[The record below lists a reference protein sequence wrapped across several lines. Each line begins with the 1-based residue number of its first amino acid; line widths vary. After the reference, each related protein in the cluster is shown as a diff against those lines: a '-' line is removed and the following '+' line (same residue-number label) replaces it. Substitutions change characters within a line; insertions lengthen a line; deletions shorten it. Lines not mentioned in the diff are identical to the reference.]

1 MKLRNLLVLGSMAI
15 MGVAFTSCSKENLF
29 DNEAAIEKQKAEYEA
44 NFVKKFGAIDP
55 NQSWDFSSMTPST
68 SMVSTTRALTRGD
81 GDSYNADATEGQIL
95 IQKATIDWMS
105 ENMKAG
111 INNVKKGKPF
121 FLQVPQNSFT
131 IVPIFQGTAS
141 YFWQLWMHVDGIT
154 EDKLIWSKGEKITY
168 RTSETSTNWASPGT
182 SNAGMNNAFEV
193 KAPTYEFA
201 NLPVNANMYFYLKV
215 WNSYSD
221 YKKNTMNPRV
231 LTSLDQMM
239 LALID
244 CPRPTNVP
252 EGNTVSII
260 GCEDNKSGDY
270 DYEDLVFMMYG
281 NPAPPIQHVDEVIV
295 GTTKRYMMEDLGA
308 TDDFDF
314 NDVVVDVTTDRVKK
328 KIFYDID
335 ANGSWTFNHEEIIEH
350 LPQEAI
356 VRAAGGTLDFTLTIG
371 NTTWTKSAKFPNYQ
385 EMLNTGW
392 QGSAISYGAELDKF
406 EVSGY
411 DPSTN
416 NISVTVQGRGGSGD
430 VMVVTFPKKGKAPMI
445 IALDASNN
453 WMNERSSVPTGWFT
467 TE

>member
-1 MKLRNLLVLGSMAI
+1 MLGSMAI
-15 MGVAFTSCSKENLF
+15 MGAAFTSCSKENLF

-168 RTSETSTNWASPGT
+168 RTSETSTSWASPGT

-221 YKKNTMNPRV
+221 YKKNTINPRV

-252 EGNTVSII
+252 AGNTVSII

-392 QGSAISYGAELDKF
+392 QGSVISYGAELDKF

-430 VMVVTFPKKGKAPMI
+430 VMVITFPKKGKAPMI

-453 WMNERSSVPTGWFT
+453 WMDERSSVPEGWFT

>member
-1 MKLRNLLVLGSMAI
+1 MLGSMAI
-15 MGVAFTSCSKENLF
+15 MGAAFTSCSKENLF

-168 RTSETSTNWASPGT
+168 RTSETSTSWASPGT

-221 YKKNTMNPRV
+221 YKKNTINPRV

-252 EGNTVSII
+252 AGNTVSII

-392 QGSAISYGAELDKF
+392 QGSVISYGAELDKF

-416 NISVTVQGRGGSGD
+416 NISVTVQGRGGSGE
-430 VMVVTFPKKGKAPMI
+430 VMVITFPKKGKAPMI

-453 WMNERSSVPTGWFT
+453 WMDERSSVPEGWFT

>member
-1 MKLRNLLVLGSMAI
+1 MLGSMAI
-15 MGVAFTSCSKENLF
+15 MGAAFTSCSKENLF

-168 RTSETSTNWASPGT
+168 RTSETSTSWASPGT

-221 YKKNTMNPRV
+221 YKKNTINPRV

-252 EGNTVSII
+252 AGNTVSII

-335 ANGSWTFNHEEIIEH
+335 ANGSWIFNHEEIIEH

-411 DPSTN
+411 DPSIN

-430 VMVVTFPKKGKAPMI
+430 VMVITFPKKGKAPMI

-453 WMNERSSVPTGWFT
+453 WMDERSSVPTGWFT

>member
-1 MKLRNLLVLGSMAI
+1 MLGSMAI
-15 MGVAFTSCSKENLF
+15 MGAAFTSCSKENLF

-68 SMVSTTRALTRGD
+68 SMVSTTRALTRVD

-168 RTSETSTNWASPGT
+168 RTSETSTSWASPGT

-221 YKKNTMNPRV
+221 YKKNTINPRA

-252 EGNTVSII
+252 AGNTVSII

-430 VMVVTFPKKGKAPMI
+430 VMVITFPKKGKAPMI

-453 WMNERSSVPTGWFT
+453 WMDERSSVPEGWFT

>member
-15 MGVAFTSCSKENLF
+15 MGAAFTSCSKENLF

-168 RTSETSTNWASPGT
+168 RTSETSTSWASPGT

-221 YKKNTMNPRV
+221 YKKNTINPRA

-252 EGNTVSII
+252 AGNTVSII

-328 KIFYDID
+328 KIFYDIN

-416 NISVTVQGRGGSGD
+416 NISVTVQGRGGSGE
-430 VMVVTFPKKGKAPMI
+430 VMVITFPKKGKAPMI

-453 WMNERSSVPTGWFT
+453 WMDERSSVPTGWFT

>member
-15 MGVAFTSCSKENLF
+15 MGAAFTSCSKENLF

-168 RTSETSTNWASPGT
+168 RTSETSTSWASPGT

-221 YKKNTMNPRV
+221 YKKNTINPRA

-260 GCEDNKSGDY
+260 GCEDDKSGDF

-430 VMVVTFPKKGKAPMI
+430 VMVITFPKKGKAPMI

-453 WMNERSSVPTGWFT
+453 WMDERSSVPQGWFT

>member
-1 MKLRNLLVLGSMAI
+1 MLGSMAV
-15 MGVAFTSCSKENLF
+15 MGAAFTSCSKDVAF
-29 DNEAAIEKQKAEYEA
+29 DSEGLANQAAEQLKAEYRA
-44 NFVKKFGAIDP
+44 NFEKKFGVIDP
-55 NQSWDFSSMTPST
+55 NQTWDFSTMTT
-68 SMVSTTRALTRGD
+68 SYSLESTTRGLTRGD
-81 GDSYNADATEGQIL
+81 GSVNADATEGQIL

-111 INNVKKGKPF
+111 KNNVKKGKPF

-221 YKKNTMNPRV
+221 YKNNTMNPRV

-260 GCEDNKSGDY
+260 GCEDNKSGDF

-411 DPSTN
+411 DPSIN

-430 VMVVTFPKKGKAPMI
+430 VMIITFPKKGTAPMI

-453 WMNERSSVPTGWFT
+453 WMNEKASIPTGWFT

>member
-1 MKLRNLLVLGSMAI
+1 MLGSMAI
-15 MGVAFTSCSKENLF
+15 MGAAFTSCSKENLF

-68 SMVSTTRALTRGD
+68 SMVSTTRALTRV

-121 FLQVPQNSFT
+121 YLQVPQNSFT

-221 YKKNTMNPRV
+221 YKKNTINPRV

-335 ANGSWTFNHEEIIEH
+335 ANGSWTFNHEEIIEN

-392 QGSAISYGAELDKF
+392 QGSVISYGAELDKF

-430 VMVVTFPKKGKAPMI
+430 VMVITFPKKGKAPMI

-453 WMNERSSVPTGWFT
+453 WENERSSVPTGWFT

>member
-1 MKLRNLLVLGSMAI
+1 MLGSMAI
-15 MGVAFTSCSKENLF
+15 MGAAFTSCSKENLF

-260 GCEDNKSGDY
+260 GCEDNKSGDF

-328 KIFYDID
+328 KIFYDIN

-411 DPSTN
+411 DPSNN

-453 WMNERSSVPTGWFT
+453 WMDERSSVPEGWFT

>member
-15 MGVAFTSCSKENLF
+15 MGAAFTSCSKENLF

-168 RTSETSTNWASPGT
+168 RTSETSTSWASPGT

-221 YKKNTMNPRV
+221 YKKNTINPRV

-252 EGNTVSII
+252 AGNTVSII

-295 GTTKRYMMEDLGA
+295 GTTKRYMMEDLGT

-392 QGSAISYGAELDKF
+392 QGSVISYGAELDKF

-430 VMVVTFPKKGKAPMI
+430 VMVITFPKKGKAPMI

-453 WMNERSSVPTGWFT
+453 WMDERLSVPEGWFT

>member
-15 MGVAFTSCSKENLF
+15 MGAAFTSCSKENLF

-168 RTSETSTNWASPGT
+168 RTSETSTSWASPGT

-221 YKKNTMNPRV
+221 YKKNTINPRV

-252 EGNTVSII
+252 AGNTVSII

-328 KIFYDID
+328 KIFYDIN

-416 NISVTVQGRGGSGD
+416 NISVTVQGRGGSGE
-430 VMVVTFPKKGKAPMI
+430 VMVITFPKKGKAPMI

-453 WMNERSSVPTGWFT
+453 WMDERSSVPTGWFT

>member
-15 MGVAFTSCSKENLF
+15 MGAAFTSCSKENLF

-68 SMVSTTRALTRGD
+68 SMVSTTRALTRV

-121 FLQVPQNSFT
+121 YLQVPQNSFT

-221 YKKNTMNPRV
+221 YKKNTINPRV

-335 ANGSWTFNHEEIIEH
+335 ANGSWTFNHEEIIEN

-411 DPSTN
+411 DPSSN

-430 VMVVTFPKKGKAPMI
+430 VMVITFPKKGKAPMI

-453 WMNERSSVPTGWFT
+453 WENERSSVPTGWFT

>member
-15 MGVAFTSCSKENLF
+15 MGAAFTSCSKENLF

-68 SMVSTTRALTRGD
+68 SMVSTTRALTRV

-111 INNVKKGKPF
+111 NNNVKKGKPF

-221 YKKNTMNPRV
+221 YKKNTINPRA

-335 ANGSWTFNHEEIIEH
+335 ANGSWTFNHEEIIEN

-411 DPSTN
+411 DPSSN

-430 VMVVTFPKKGKAPMI
+430 VMVITFPKKGKAPMI

-453 WMNERSSVPTGWFT
+453 WENERSSVPTGWFT